1 MIDQNLEIQIEDYSG
16 PLDLLIHLIYK
27 NEMNIFNISLFEIT
41 NKFIDELKAMKEL
54 DIEIAGEFI
63 EMATYLI
70 YLKSKMLLPK
80 EEQTGDEEES
90 IEEQTFKLNQ
100 KLIELSFCKDTA
112 EVLRD
117 AAINNRRFLRRS
129 ESLLLLNEEDQTED
143 IYNLSN
149 IFFNMQTKEKKEKT
163 LVVKNSKI
171 ATETLALKVKEFI
184 LSREKTLWTDIYKT
198 CKEPIEACVS
208 FGSVLEL
215 IKAKRIKA
223 FQEKNF
229 DDILLTKRY
238 DDEYLK
244 ISQNNNIQK

>member
-1 MIDQNLEIQIEDYSG
+1 MIDQNLQLQIQDYSG

-41 NKFIDELKAMKEL
+41 NKFVEELKAMKEL

-80 EEQTGDEEES
+80 EEQDLEEES
-90 IEEQTFKLNQ
+90 IEEATFKLNQ
-100 KLIELSFCKDTA
+100 KLIELSFCKDTS
-112 EVLRD
+112 EKLRE
-117 AAINNRRFLRRS
+117 AAIINSRFLRRN
-129 ESLLLLNEEDQTED
+129 ESLVIMREEAYTED
-143 IYNLSN
+143 VYALSDLFFNLSN
-149 IFFNMQTKEKKEKT
+149 KEKRSKT
-163 LVVKNSKI
+163 LVVKNAKV
-171 ATETLALKVKEFI
+171 ATEALALKVKEFI
-184 LSREKTLWTDIYKT
+184 LSRENTLWTEIYKT
-198 CKEPIEACVS
+198 CNEPIEACVS

-223 FQEKNF
+223 FQEENF
-229 DDILLTKRY
+229 SDILITKRH

-244 ISQNNNIQK
+244 IQQKNVQE